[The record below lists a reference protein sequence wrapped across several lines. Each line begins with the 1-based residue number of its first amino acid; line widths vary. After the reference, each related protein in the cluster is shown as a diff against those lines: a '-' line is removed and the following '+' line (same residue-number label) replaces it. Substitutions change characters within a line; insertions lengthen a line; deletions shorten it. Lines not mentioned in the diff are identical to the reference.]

1 MANKL
6 ADARQSLLRAR
17 EAAQKRLE
25 ELDNERREIRA
36 SLKSLGA
43 ALAALEKSH
52 RRQANRHQRAA
63 AGEPSKTPTHEGA

>member
-6 ADARQSLLRAR
+6 AGVRQSLIRAR

-25 ELDNERREIRA
+25 ELDDERREIRA

-43 ALAALEKSH
+43 ALAALEKSNQK
-52 RRQANRHQRAA
+52 QANRKRAA
-63 AGEPSKTPTHEGA
+63 DDEPSKTSAHEGA